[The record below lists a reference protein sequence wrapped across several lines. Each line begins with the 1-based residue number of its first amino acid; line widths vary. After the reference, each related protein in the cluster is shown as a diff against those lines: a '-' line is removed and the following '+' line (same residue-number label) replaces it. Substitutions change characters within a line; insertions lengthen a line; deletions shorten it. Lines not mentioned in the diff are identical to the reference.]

1 MIVAWVQTLVLTRLP
16 SACCF
21 PDLFQSM
28 YMQNAFHLC
37 LHSRRIEL
45 ASTTHLLR
53 GHVAIITKLSPHYIL
68 TESNHFQSVM
78 QFDPRPS
85 PDFSPQLR
93 DKIWEWPGD
102 EATDNPQNMWVNHY
116 NCISKIWCFVVILSQ
131 MFSGYYLQDNGMLF
145 DTCRCDL
152 FQRCMISDSL
162 RSFLSGCLMQLANK
176 QYITT
181 VSSACLQP
189 W

>member
-1 MIVAWVQTLVLTRLP
+1 MMMVAWVQTLVLTRLP

-45 ASTTHLLR
+45 ASTGHLLR

-78 QFDPRPS
+78 QFDPRSS

-102 EATDNPQNMWVNHY
+102 EGIEYKRLCGSPGRRCGLHPCTQLWVPQW
-116 NCISKIWCFVVILSQ
+116 Q
-131 MFSGYYLQDNGMLF
+131 LQLED
-145 DTCRCDL
+145 
-152 FQRCMISDSL
+152 
-162 RSFLSGCLMQLANK
+162 CLHLH
-176 QYITT
+176 
-181 VSSACLQP
+181 L
-189 W
+189 